1 MEYDEVDTAED
12 QASSVNRER
21 TCKDIM
27 LMIKLKMKWFLQ
39 EAEFKISFDDCMMSM
54 TLFVLFADSFKV
66 IFLPEKSDYSFIVAN
81 TICFFFFI
89 FEFLANTWVQSRFS
103 FKPGNIKISGYIFCF
118 FWFCDIIAI
127 ISMFPDIS
135 WIANPLGMG
144 DVANATSGNANYKRA
159 GRIVRLIRLIR
170 LIRLFKIYMER
181 KKREKE
187 QAVLQELVEK
197 GEIDATDATK
207 HKLLHDS
214 RGTKVGGQLSAA
226 IIQRVIILIL
236 VILIILPLLTFTE
249 EDTSQVYASH
259 LAHQTNIDYKN
270 GVGGISCD
278 SLKSII
284 SSLLKN
290 VYDLKGAKLL
300 KVAMSVEGIPLPNCP
315 SPTNDEYWIHNPGLI
330 ESLRPAAMVSYDM
343 SKKIGGNDY
352 RTQVTF
358 NVQSSLAE
366 NAEYSIYMTIFI
378 GAIMIGGAT
387 IFTNDAQE
395 YVLSPIERMMNLV
408 ELISKDP
415 LRPIEDLANLHGSQG
430 QVKPGDYEMKLLENT
445 IKKITDLLRVGFG
458 EAGAGIIAHNLDVK
472 GSSKGVN
479 ATLPGQR
486 VYAIVGFCDIHH
498 FEDVLAALAAD
509 VLPFVNSIANIVHS
523 AVHTWKGQCNKN
535 LGNAFVIVW
544 RIENETKLSEFFES
558 QGFIKKEKRSGSI
571 SERARSSS
579 IDSNEATPIQE
590 EEGTGT
596 GMKKSSRFKEDSP
609 N

>member
-12 QASSVNRER
+12 QVSSIYRER
-21 TCKDIM
+21 SCKDIAM
-27 LMIKLKMKWFLQ
+27 MIKLKMKWFLQ
-39 EAEFKISFDDCMMSM
+39 EAELKISFDDCMMAM

-127 ISMFPDIS
+127 ISMVPDIS

-181 KKREKE
+181 KKREKQDE
-187 QAVLQELVEK
+187 ALHELVAK
-197 GEIDATDATK
+197 GELDAADVTK

-249 EDTSQVYASH
+249 EDTSQVFASQ
-259 LAHQTNIDYKN
+259 LVHQANIDYKN

-278 SLKSII
+278 SLNSII

-300 KVAMSVEGIPLPNCP
+300 KVAMTVNDGDPLANCP
-315 SPTNDEYWIHNPGLI
+315 SPTNDEYWIYNPGLI
-330 ESLRPAAMVSYDM
+330 ESLRPAAMVVYDM
-343 SKKIGGNDY
+343 SRKYGNTRY
-352 RTQVTF
+352 NTEVIF
-358 NVQSSLAE
+358 NVQDSLAE
-366 NAEYSIYMTIFI
+366 NAEYSIYMTLFI
-378 GAIMIGGAT
+378 GFIMIGGAT

-395 YVLSPIERMMNLV
+395 YVLTPIERMMNLV

-415 LRPIEDLANLHGSQG
+415 LRPIEDLAHLHGSNE
-430 QVKPGDYEMKLLENT
+430 QVKPGDFEMKLLENT

-472 GSSKGVN
+472 GSSKGLN

-590 EEGTGT
+590 E
-596 GMKKSSRFKEDSP
+596 
-609 N
+609 